1 MDVKLVRTYLLYQ
14 KVMQYPTLIE
24 EMRRLFLTALEARGT
39 ATADGIETEARNLL
53 QEAGLEASV
62 ENLASYRNALIDYQF
77 ANAFSDD
84 EIDNHI
90 HLARKYDRFQNLQKV
105 VNSEEVTPRKIR
117 EALREFCDI
126 PQGDIFI
133 PPSDSEG
140 VRVALIDH
148 FISSQLPFVRVAK
161 EYISI
166 RDIHEMLGRS
176 IWSSRH
182 RGRIGGKAAGM
193 LLAHKILLPRLM
205 PRDPELE
212 RYVRIPEST
221 YFDSGILEEFI
232 HHNNLY
238 WLHSLKYKAPDTLD
252 REYRKVRDVFK
263 KAVYPPEIVD
273 KFRSFLHETGET
285 PLILR
290 SSSLL
295 EDSVGY
301 AFSGK
306 YESVFLANQGDLE
319 TRLKAFIQGMKR
331 VHVSTLAPAPILYR
345 RDHNLLDYD
354 EQMSVLVQ
362 KVVGRRLDN
371 LFLPFAAGVAF
382 SYNPYH
388 WTARIRKEDGLVRLV
403 LGLGTRAVERVSQD
417 YPRMVP
423 LSHPTLRPEVTPEQI
438 QKYSQKLVDVLNLET
453 AQVESRS
460 WQDVLGKLP
469 QEELHWAV
477 SVMEEGHLG
486 PPPFKVYPV
495 DMQHACL
502 TFENFLAKTPFVS
515 VMKTILKRLEEAY
528 HHPVDV
534 EFAWDGDLLYLLQ
547 CRTLPVREEPHQV
560 TLPAGIPR
568 ENVLFTNDHGVASCI
583 IRDIEFIV
591 YVDPKAYRAMASL
604 EEKVAVGRVVGK
616 INRMLQG
623 KRYALLGPGR
633 WGSNDINL
641 GIRVTYADINHTL
654 ILGEIAF
661 EEDGG
666 TPEVSYG
673 THFFSD
679 LVEAGIV
686 PIAIYPDQPGTEFNE
701 AFLLQSPNML
711 PSMLPDL
718 PACVP
723 VIHVID
729 VPSCTEGRLLHIYQ
743 NGQEQKG
750 IGFLAQSSGLD
761 GVGIQ
766 DPNRPLSSPPDV

>member
-1 MDVKLVRTYLLYQ
+1 MDMKLVRTYRLYQ
-14 KVMQYPTLIE
+14 KMMQYPTLVE
-24 EMRRLFLTALEARGT
+24 EMRRLFLTALDTRGT
-39 ATADGIETEARNLL
+39 TTPDGIETEARNLL
-53 QEAGLEASV
+53 QEAGMEPST
-62 ENLASYRNALIDYQF
+62 ENLASYRNTLIDHHF

-90 HLARKYDRFQNLQKV
+90 HLARKYERFQNLQKV
-105 VNSEEVTPRKIR
+105 VNSEEVTPRRIR

-126 PQGDIFI
+126 PQGDLFI
-133 PPSDSEG
+133 PASDAEG

-161 EYISI
+161 EYITI

-176 IWSSRH
+176 TWSNRH

-193 LLAHKILLPRLM
+193 LLAYKILLPRLM
-205 PRDPELE
+205 PQDPELE
-212 RYVRIPEST
+212 RYVRIPESY

-238 WLHSLKYKAPDTLD
+238 WLHSLKYKDPDTLE
-252 REYRKVRDVFK
+252 REYRKVREVFE
-263 KAVYPPEIVD
+263 KAGYPAEVVD
-273 KFRSFLHETGET
+273 KFRIFLQEVGEN

-319 TRLKAFIQGMKR
+319 TRLEAFIQGMKR
-331 VHVSTLAPAPILYR
+331 VHRSTLAPAPILYR

-362 KVVGRRLDN
+362 KVVGRRIGN
-371 LFLPFAAGVAF
+371 LYLPFAAGVAF

-388 WTARIRKEDGLVRLV
+388 WTARIRKQDGLVRLV

-438 QKYSQKLVDVLNLET
+438 QKYSQKQVDVLNLET

-460 WQDVLGKLP
+460 YHDVLEQLP
-469 QEELHWAV
+469 QTEAHLAV
-477 SVMEEGHLG
+477 SIMREGHLG
-486 PPPFKVYPV
+486 PPPFKAYPIE
-495 DMQHACL
+495 MEQACL
-502 TFENFLAKTPFVS
+502 TFDNFLAKTPFVPL
-515 VMKTILKRLEEAY
+515 MKNVLKRLEEAY

-534 EFAWDGDLLYLLQ
+534 EFAWDGDQLYLLQ
-547 CRTLPVREEPHQV
+547 CRTLPMREEPQQV
-560 TLPAGIPR
+560 PLPVGIPR
-568 ENVLFTNDHGVASCI
+568 EDVLFTNDKGVASCI
-583 IRDIEFIV
+583 IRDIEFMV
-591 YVDPKAYRAMASL
+591 YVDPKAYRALASF
-604 EEKVAVGRVVGK
+604 EEKVAIGRVVGK
-616 INRMLQG
+616 INRFLLG

-641 GIRVTYADINHTL
+641 GIRVTYADINHSL

-661 EEDGG
+661 EEDGS

-718 PACVP
+718 PACIP
-723 VIHVID
+723 VIHVIH
-729 VPSCTEGRLLHIYQ
+729 VPSCTDGRLLQIYQ

-750 IGFLAQSSGLD
+750 MGFLALSSDLD
-761 GVGIQ
+761 GV
-766 DPNRPLSSPPDV
+766 RS